1 MLFARLNIPLY
12 REFAKQMNE
21 DGNLTLIEV
30 SMFKV
35 QFGLVLSYD
44 VKNYTDLCQGMSPPR
59 PITPSIIS
67 TAEMVEFIA
76 LPFPFPS

>member
-1 MLFARLNIPLY
+1 
-12 REFAKQMNE
+12 MNE
-21 DGNLTLIEV
+21 DGNLTLMEV
-30 SMFKV
+30 SMFEV

-44 VKNYTDLCQGMSPPR
+44 VKNYTDLWQGMSPPR